1 MAEKFKKVAE
11 GKVSFKTAAIKE
23 DWKNAQEK
31 AFHKLATKVKVD
43 GFRPGKYPESMLRGK
58 IDPNKIF
65 DEAIN
70 QILPL
75 LYGKAIREADVQPY
89 GQPAITV
96 TKLSD
101 EELEVE
107 FTVSVMPSV
116 KLGEYKGLTAKKE
129 APSVSD
135 KEVEERIQNQ
145 LKGAATLEVVD
156 REAKM
161 GDTVVIDFEGYV
173 DGKAFEGGKADNYA
187 LELGSHSFVPGF
199 EEALVGVKTGE
210 KKDVRITFP
219 ENYVKELASK
229 DALFKC
235 KVHEIKERKI
245 PELNDEAVKDL
256 GIAGVETVEALKE
269 KNKADILAAKVNDAE
284 RAYFSA
290 ILDQIVAGAKIEIAD
305 EIVAGEAKEQ
315 EENMKKR
322 IESQGLTFEQYLEIT
337 GEKIE
342 DFRKKLADDCR
353 KNLTEFFVLQT
364 IGRNEKLTATDEDV
378 DAEIAKMAEN
388 YKMKPEEIKKAIEPQ
403 LDQLKSNITN
413 RKIQEFIL
421 ANNK

>member
-11 GKVSFKTAAIKE
+11 GKVSFKTAAIKG

-305 EIVAGEAKEQ
+305 EIVAGEAKE
-315 EENMKKR
+315 R
-322 IESQGLTFEQYLEIT
+322 SRTSARSSLTIAARTLPNSSFS
-337 GEKIE
+337 
-342 DFRKKLADDCR
+342 RPLAA
-353 KNLTEFFVLQT
+353 T
-364 IGRNEKLTATDEDV
+364 RNSPPP
-378 DAEIAKMAEN
+378 MR
-388 YKMKPEEIKKAIEPQ
+388 MSMP
-403 LDQLKSNITN
+403 KSPRWPRTT
-413 RKIQEFIL
+413 R
-421 ANNK
+421 

>member
-235 KVHEIKERKI
+235 KVHEIKEKKV

-256 GIAGVETVEALKE
+256 AIPGVETVDQLKE
-269 KNKADILAAKVNDAE
+269 KTKTDLLTNKVNAAQ
-284 RAYFSA
+284 RAYVDA
-290 ILDQIVAGAKIEIAD
+290 IVSKIVETSEIDLAD
-305 EIVAGEAKEQ
+305 EIVDQEAATQ
-315 EENMKKR
+315 EANLKKR
-322 IESQGLTFEQYLEIT
+322 IEAQGLTFEQYLEIT
-337 GEKIE
+337 GTKVE
-342 DFRKKLADDCR
+342 DLKKQFHDESA
-353 KNLTEFFVLQT
+353 KNIKSFLVVST
-364 IGRNEKLTATDEDV
+364 IGAQEKLDATDADV
-378 DAEIAKMAEN
+378 DAEIAKMAES
-388 YKMKPEEIKKAIEPQ
+388 YKMKPEDIKKAIEPQ
-403 LDQLKSNITN
+403 LAQLRDNLRTK
-413 RKIQEFIL
+413 KIEDFLL
-421 ANNK
+421 ANNH

>member
-70 QILPL
+70 QIRPL

>member
-269 KNKADILAAKVNDAE
+269 KDKADILAAKVNDAE

-290 ILDQIVAGAKIEIAD
+290 ILNQIVAGAKIEIAD
-305 EIVAGEAKEQ
+305 EIVQGEAKEQ

-342 DFRKKLADDCR
+342 DFRQKLADDCR

-378 DAEIAKMAEN
+378 EAEIAKMAEN

>member
-161 GDTVVIDFEGYV
+161 GDTVTFDFEGFV
-173 DGKAFEGGKADNYA
+173 DGKPFDGGKAENYS

-199 EEALVGVKTGE
+199 EEGLVGVKSGDA
-210 KKDVRITFP
+210 KDVEITFP

-229 DALFKC
+229 KAVFKC
-235 KVHEIKERKI
+235 KVHEIKEKKV

-256 GIAGVETVEALKE
+256 AIPGVETVDQLKE
-269 KNKADILAAKVNDAE
+269 KTKTDLLTSKVNAAQ
-284 RAYFSA
+284 RAYVDA
-290 ILDQIVAGAKIEIAD
+290 IVSKIVETSEIDLAD
-305 EIVAGEAKEQ
+305 EIVDQEAATQ
-315 EENMKKR
+315 EANLKKR
-322 IESQGLTFEQYLEIT
+322 IEAQGLTFEQYLEIT
-337 GEKIE
+337 GTKVE
-342 DFRKKLADDCR
+342 DLKKQFHDESA
-353 KNLTEFFVLQT
+353 KNIKSFLVVST
-364 IGRNEKLTATDEDV
+364 IGAQEKLEATDADV
-378 DAEIAKMAEN
+378 DAEIAKMAVS
-388 YKMKPEEIKKAIEPQ
+388 YKMKPEDIKKAIEPQ
-403 LDQLKSNITN
+403 LAQLRDNLRTK
-413 RKIQEFIL
+413 KIEDFLL
-421 ANNK
+421 ANNH

>member
-235 KVHEIKERKI
+235 KVHEIKEKEVPAIDDDFVKDVSEFDTLDELKASKREELQKAAEARAEDQMKNSAIEKVFEANDIEVPNVMVEEEINSSLQQFDQQLRAQGMDLNSYVQFMGEDMDKFRESIREDAFKKTKTRMLVAKI
-245 PELNDEAVKDL
+245 VDQEEFELSHDELN
-256 GIAGVETVEALKE
+256 
-269 KNKADILAAKVNDAE
+269 
-284 RAYFSA
+284 
-290 ILDQIVAGAKIEIAD
+290 
-305 EIVAGEAKEQ
+305 
-315 EENMKKR
+315 
-322 IESQGLTFEQYLEIT
+322 
-337 GEKIE
+337 
-342 DFRKKLADDCR
+342 
-353 KNLTEFFVLQT
+353 
-364 IGRNEKLTATDEDV
+364 
-378 DAEIAKMAEN
+378 
-388 YKMKPEEIKKAIEPQ
+388 
-403 LDQLKSNITN
+403 
-413 RKIQEFIL
+413 
-421 ANNK
+421 

>member
-290 ILDQIVAGAKIEIAD
+290 ILDQLVAGAKIEIAD

-388 YKMKPEEIKKAIEPQ
+388 YKMKPDEIKKAIEPQ

>member
-322 IESQGLTFEQYLEIT
+322 IESQGLNFEQYLEIT

>member
-245 PELNDEAVKDL
+245 PELNDEAVKDF

>member
-378 DAEIAKMAEN
+378 EAEIAKMAEN

>member
-1 MAEKFKKVAE
+1 MSDKLKKVAP
-11 GKVSFKTAAIKE
+11 GKVEITVAASKE
-23 DWKNAQEK
+23 EWQKAKDK
-31 AFHKLATKVKVD
+31 AFNKLAAKVTVK
-43 GFRPGKYPESMLRGK
+43 GFRPGKAPKSELAKGVNP
-58 IDPNKIF
+58 DQLNN
-65 DEAIN
+65 EAIN
-70 QILPL
+70 NILPV
-75 LYGKAIREADVQPY
+75 LYSRALEEEKVTPFLQPNVEITKFSSDDFEA
-89 GQPAITV
+89 
-96 TKLSD
+96 K
-101 EELEVE
+101 
-107 FTVSVMPSV
+107 FTIVIAPSV
-116 KLGEYKGLTAKKE
+116 KLGAYKDLHAEKE
-129 APSVSD
+129 APSVSE
-135 KEVEERIQNQ
+135 KEVEDAVNSQ
-145 LKGAATLEVVD
+145 LQGAATLEVVD

-269 KNKADILAAKVNDAE
+269 KDKADILAAKVNDAE

-290 ILDQIVAGAKIEIAD
+290 ILAQIVAGAKIEIAD
-305 EIVAGEAKEQ
+305 EIVEGEAKEQ

-378 DAEIAKMAEN
+378 EAEIAKMAEN

>member
-269 KNKADILAAKVNDAE
+269 KDKADILAAKVNDAE

-378 DAEIAKMAEN
+378 EAEIAKMAEN

>member
-290 ILDQIVAGAKIEIAD
+290 ILNQIVAGAKIEIAD
-305 EIVAGEAKEQ
+305 EIVAGGAKEQ

-403 LDQLKSNITN
+403 LEQLKSNITN

>member
-1 MAEKFKKVAE
+1 MAEKYKKVAE
-11 GKVSFKTAAIKE
+11 GRVSFSTAAIKE
-23 DWKNAQEK
+23 DWKTAQEK

-89 GQPAITV
+89 GQPAISV

-116 KLGEYKGLTAKKE
+116 KLGEYKGLHAEKE
-129 APSVSD
+129 APSVTD
-135 KEVEERIQNQ
+135 KEVEERIENQ

-161 GDTVVIDFEGYV
+161 GDTVTIDFEGYV
-173 DGKAFEGGKADNYA
+173 DGKAFDGGKAENYA

-229 DALFKC
+229 EALFKC
-235 KVHEIKERKI
+235 KVHEIKERKV

-269 KNKADILAAKVNDAE
+269 KNKTDILAAKVNDAE

-290 ILDQIVAGAKIEIAD
+290 ILAQIVANAKIEIAED
-305 EIVAGEAKEQ
+305 IVVSEAREQ

-322 IESQGLTFEQYLEIT
+322 IEAQGLTFEQYLEIT
-337 GEKIE
+337 GEKLE
-342 DFRKKLADDCR
+342 NFRKKLEADSR

-364 IGRNEKLTATDEDV
+364 IGRNEKLVATDADV
-378 DAEIAKMAEN
+378 EAEIAKMAEN

-413 RKIQEFIL
+413 KKIQDFIL

>member
-1 MAEKFKKVAE
+1 MAKVQPKTTTKDITSGPIAKE
-11 GKVSFKTAAIKE
+11 ILAFALPLMVGNIFQMLYNTVDSIVVGNFVSIQALAAVGATSMITNMAVFFFNGFATGAGVVISHYFGA
-23 DWKNAQEK
+23 KNLSSLHRAVETTM
-31 AFHKLATKVKVD
+31 AATFLFCILFTILGVAGS
-43 GFRPGKYPESMLRGK
+43 GFMLRFMATP
-58 IDPNKIF
+58 D
-65 DEAIN
+65 
-70 QILPL
+70 
-75 LYGKAIREADVQPY
+75 DVF
-89 GQPAITV
+89 
-96 TKLSD
+96 S
-101 EELEVE
+101 
-107 FTVSVMPSV
+107 
-116 KLGEYKGLTAKKE
+116 
-129 APSVSD
+129 
-135 KEVEERIQNQ
+135 
-145 LKGAATLEVVD
+145 
-156 REAKM
+156 EAKEYLSIYFAGITGLLIYNM
-161 GDTVVIDFEGYV
+161 GSGILRAVGDTTRPLYFLIVTSVLNIFLD
-173 DGKAFEGGKADNYA
+173 
-187 LELGSHSFVPGF
+187 LLFV
-199 EEALVGVKTGE
+199 L
-210 KKDVRITFP
+210 TF
-219 ENYVKELASK
+219 
-229 DALFKC
+229 
-235 KVHEIKERKI
+235 H
-245 PELNDEAVKDL
+245 L

>member
-290 ILDQIVAGAKIEIAD
+290 ILNQIVAGAKIEIAD

>member
-1 MAEKFKKVAE
+1 
-11 GKVSFKTAAIKE
+11 
-23 DWKNAQEK
+23 
-31 AFHKLATKVKVD
+31 
-43 GFRPGKYPESMLRGK
+43 
-58 IDPNKIF
+58 
-65 DEAIN
+65 
-70 QILPL
+70 
-75 LYGKAIREADVQPY
+75 
-89 GQPAITV
+89 
-96 TKLSD
+96 
-101 EELEVE
+101 
-107 FTVSVMPSV
+107 
-116 KLGEYKGLTAKKE
+116 
-129 APSVSD
+129 
-135 KEVEERIQNQ
+135 
-145 LKGAATLEVVD
+145 
-156 REAKM
+156 M

-173 DGKAFEGGKADNYA
+173 DGEAFEGGKADNYA

>member
-342 DFRKKLADDCR
+342 NFRKKLADDCR

>member
-161 GDTVVIDFEGYV
+161 GDTVIIDFEGYV

>member
-235 KVHEIKERKI
+235 KDHEIKERKI

>member
-290 ILDQIVAGAKIEIAD
+290 ILDQIVAGAKVEIAD

-342 DFRKKLADDCR
+342 NFRKKLADDCR

>member
-290 ILDQIVAGAKIEIAD
+290 ILDQIVAGSKIEIAD

>member
-1 MAEKFKKVAE
+1 
-11 GKVSFKTAAIKE
+11 
-23 DWKNAQEK
+23 
-31 AFHKLATKVKVD
+31 
-43 GFRPGKYPESMLRGK
+43 MLRGK

-315 EENMKKR
+315 EENMKKI